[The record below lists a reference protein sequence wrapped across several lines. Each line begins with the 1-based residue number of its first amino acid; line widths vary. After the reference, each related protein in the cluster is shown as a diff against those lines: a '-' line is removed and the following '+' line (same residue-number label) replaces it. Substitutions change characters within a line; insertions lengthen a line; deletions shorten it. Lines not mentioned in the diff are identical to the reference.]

1 MLIMQ
6 LAFLPEIDP
15 DETKRNVE
23 SLLEKNQMYLL
34 MDPEDMQPKITST
47 FQLTPPSNT
56 NAFHSSTEDTAIE
69 RIELDMKRKSLLKKV
84 LNAVNRLN
92 YEERSVIIKR
102 YFGQDDVFDYEVYNN
117 LGFSERKYYRVKSRA
132 FYKIAFYLRLEVY
145 KEGDEE

>member
-1 MLIMQ
+1 MQ

-23 SLLEKNQMYLL
+23 SLLETNQMYLL
-34 MDPEDMQPKITST
+34 MDPTDVQPKITSS

-56 NAFHSSTEDTAIE
+56 NAFHSTTEDTATK
-69 RIELDMKRKSLLKKV
+69 RIELEMKKKNLNKKV

-102 YFGQDDVFDYEVYNN
+102 YYGQDDVFDYEVYNE
-117 LGFSERKYYRVKSRA
+117 LGFSERKYYRIKSRA

-145 KEGDEE
+145 KDGDEE

>member
-1 MLIMQ
+1 MQ

-47 FQLTPPSNT
+47 FQLTPPSNM
-56 NAFHSSTEDTAIE
+56 NAFHSSTEDTAIQ
-69 RIELDMKRKSLLKKV
+69 RIELDMKRKSLIKKV

-145 KEGDEE
+145 KEGDDE

>member
-1 MLIMQ
+1 MQ